1 MNDSPPTVF
10 IVDDDASVLKALAR
24 LVRSAGLTAE
34 TFASPREF
42 LDRRRDDRPGC
53 IVLDLRM
60 PELSG
65 LELQAML
72 EREGDALPVIF
83 LSGHGDVPTSVAA
96 MKAGAVDFLT
106 KPCDERQ
113 ILAAIQRAIARDD
126 RARSARDKLA
136 GPRARFAALTARER
150 QVCELITDGRS
161 NNQIAAALG
170 TSLKDAKVQRARV
183 MLKLGVDSLA
193 DLVRLVER
201 LRAAATP

>member
-1 MNDSPPTVF
+1 MNDTPPTVF
-10 IVDDDASVLKALAR
+10 VVDDDPSVLKALAR
-24 LVRSAGLTAE
+24 LVRSAGLAVE

-65 LELQAML
+65 LELQALL
-72 EREGDALPVIF
+72 ERQRDALPVIF

-96 MKAGAVDFLT
+96 MKGGAIDFLT
-106 KPCDERQ
+106 KPCDERRL
-113 ILAAIQRAIARDD
+113 LAAIERAIGRDN
-126 RARSARDKLA
+126 RLRSARDELA
-136 GPRARFAALTARER
+136 GQRARFAALTPRER
-150 QVCELITDGRS
+150 QACWLIADGRADP
-161 NNQIAAALG
+161 QIAATLG
-170 TSLKDAKVQRARV
+170 ISVKATKLHRARV
-183 MLKLGVDSLA
+183 MRKLGVDSLA